1 MIVEFSFNEEFEKT
15 LSFFG
20 KEFPEIDLQI
30 GQTIWFHDFE
40 KFLQKGQIYYPDE
53 HADFGEFDDV
63 SGLAKIVNI
72 IHGFNEH
79 GCIKIISV
87 ESM

>member
-1 MIVEFSFNEEFEKT
+1 MYVACEQHFNKAKIRAIHPIT
-15 LSFFG
+15 RH
-20 KEFPEIDLQI
+20 
-30 GQTIWFHDFE
+30 IWK